1 MCKIETLIHKTMTTT
16 KKRTLPDALKKW
28 QAHLSAFRKAHPT
41 MSMKD
46 AMKEAKKTYTRSLLL
61 CQTCLLPH

>member
-1 MCKIETLIHKTMTTT
+1 MCKIETLIYKTMTTT

-28 QAHLSAFRKAHPT
+28 QAHLSEFRKANPS

-46 AMKEAKKTYTRSLLL
+46 AMKEAKKTYKK
-61 CQTCLLPH
+61 

>member
-1 MCKIETLIHKTMTTT
+1 MCKIETLMNKTMTTT

-28 QAHLSAFRKAHPT
+28 QAHLSAFRKANPS

-46 AMKEAKKTYTRSLLL
+46 AMKEAKKTYKK
-61 CQTCLLPH
+61 

>member
-1 MCKIETLIHKTMTTT
+1 LPFKNRKIENLIIKTMATT

-28 QAHLSAFRKAHPT
+28 QAHLSAFRKANPN

-46 AMKEAKKTYTRSLLL
+46 AMKEAKKTYKK
-61 CQTCLLPH
+61 

>member
-46 AMKEAKKTYTRSLLL
+46 AMKEAKKTYKK
-61 CQTCLLPH
+61 